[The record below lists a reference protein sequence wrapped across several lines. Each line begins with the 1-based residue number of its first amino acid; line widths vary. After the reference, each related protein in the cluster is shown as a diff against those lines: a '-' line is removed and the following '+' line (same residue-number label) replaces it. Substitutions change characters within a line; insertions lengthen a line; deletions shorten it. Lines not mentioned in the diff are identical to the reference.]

1 MDKNVSVFL
10 VTRVETDAVLVTYRG
25 KDLMD
30 EEIGER
36 FYAEELQLI
45 TYDPN
50 ATFKIE
56 KVLRIRCCR
65 GQPKI
70 FVKWLGYPTNT
81 FIFLLVL

>member
-50 ATFKIE
+50 ATF
-56 KVLRIRCCR
+56 
-65 GQPKI
+65 
-70 FVKWLGYPTNT
+70 
-81 FIFLLVL
+81 

>member
-1 MDKNVSVFL
+1 MFL

-50 ATFKIE
+50 ATFKIK

-81 FIFLLVL
+81 FNFFTCVVNE